1 MANETRFPTFRL
13 NDQVAIVTGAGR
25 GMGRTF
31 STALAHAGA
40 DVVTTELPGKERD
53 AEETAAE
60 VRAAGRRALVVSLD
74 VTQIISIK
82 AMVRQVT
89 HEWGHINIL
98 VNNAGI
104 NIRQF
109 AVDVTEDAWDRIVSV
124 NQKGVFFCSQAV
136 GQHMI
141 ERGRGGKIVNV
152 ASQMGLVG
160 DQERA
165 VYCATKAAVVNL
177 TRVLALE
184 WAPHRIN
191 VNAIAPTYVRTP
203 LVEALVQDEDVHKDI
218 VRRIPLGRIAEPE
231 DIAGAV
237 VFLASPAS
245 DFVTGHTLVIDGGW
259 TAV

>member
-13 NDQVAIVTGAGR
+13 DGRVAIVTGTGR
-25 GMGRTF
+25 GMGRAF
-31 STALAHAGA
+31 SIALAHAGA
-40 DVVTTELPGKERD
+40 DVITTELPGREGD

-74 VTQIISIK
+74 VTQLPSIR
-82 AMVRQVT
+82 AMVEQVVG
-89 HEWGHINIL
+89 EWGRIDVL

-109 AVDVTEDAWDRIVSV
+109 AVDVTEDAWERIVSV

-141 ERGRGGKIVNV
+141 ERGQGGKIVNV

-160 DQERA
+160 DQQRA

-184 WAPHRIN
+184 WAPHSIN
-191 VNAIAPTYVRTP
+191 VNAVAPTYVRTP
-203 LVEALVQDEDVHKDI
+203 LVEVLVQDKDVHESI
-218 VRRIPLGRIAEPE
+218 LRRIPLGRMAETK

-245 DFVTGHTLVIDGGW
+245 DFVTGHTLVVDGGW